1 MFFWVVSIDAENSFD
16 KIPHPFMIRTLN
28 KLSKDGMFLNII
40 NIIFMT
46 SLQLTP
52 HSIVKD

>member
-1 MFFWVVSIDAENSFD
+1 MFFWVISIDAENSFD

-40 NIIFMT
+40 NIIFMI

>member
-16 KIPHPFMIRTLN
+16 KIPHPFMIRTLD